1 MGSSIYS
8 LKIYFRV
15 KEMLHLKEIV
25 ARHSTAE

>member
-1 MGSSIYS
+1 MASSIYS

-15 KEMLHLKEIV
+15 KEMLNLKEIV